1 MFYDIDHIFKCKVPG
16 YEDTDLVIG
25 LKVVP
30 PKEYDSIMME
40 CKGLTPEGIA
50 TKTTEL
56 ICSKVAS
63 IEGYQVEGGGEIT
76 DPKELYSKGAPGV
89 WAFIQRAVMNDR
101 VLSEAEIKNS

>member
-1 MFYDIDHIFKCKVPG
+1 MFYDIDHVYRCEVPG
-16 YEDTDLVIG
+16 YEGTGLFVG

-30 PKEYDSIMME
+30 PKEFDAVTME

-56 ICSKVAS
+56 ICSKIAF
-63 IEGYQVEGGGEIT
+63 IEGYILDDGAEIT
-76 DPKELYSKGAPGV
+76 DPKELYIKGLPGV

-101 VLSEAEIKNS
+101 MLSESEVKNS